1 MSGGEDTS
9 VLISSSYMPVGKV
22 EHVEGG
28 YKLSGKWGFSSGSKH
43 CEWAFLGAIVPPK
56 NEGEA
61 PDYRTFLVPR
71 EDYDIIDNWDTM
83 GLQATGSHDVVVK
96 DKFVPGY
103 RTHRSL
109 DGFMQNSP
117 GQCC

>member
-1 MSGGEDTS
+1 
-9 VLISSSYMPVGKV
+9 MPVGKV

-71 EDYDIIDNWDTM
+71 EDYEIVDNWDTM

-96 DKFVPGY
+96 DKFVPE
-103 RTHRSL
+103 
-109 DGFMQNSP
+109 
-117 GQCC
+117 